1 MQLFLIGTQ
10 DEAGAVNF
18 GMFCWLNFCWD
29 EELSVTICMDGNK
42 ATKDHIKQAG
52 MLSACLVTEEL
63 LPLADRLACTKG
75 EDKRRLLDTLPTER
89 GSVLDVPVLSGSP
102 LCYELQ
108 VKQTIPLGGSDLFI
122 CQIRNTLAAP
132 DLITENNAY
141 DLSKAA
147 PAVVSQNR
155 YYGLGGLGAVGTSVL
170 PQNS

>member
-29 EELSVTICMDGNK
+29 EELSVTICMDGSK
-42 ATKDHIKQAG
+42 ATKDHIKQTG
-52 MLSACLVTEEL
+52 MLSACLMTEEL
-63 LPLADRLACTKG
+63 LPLANRLACTKG

-89 GSVLDVPVLSGSP
+89 GSVLDVPVLSESP

-122 CQIRNTLAAP
+122 CQIRNTLAAA

-155 YYGLGGLGAVGTSVL
+155 YYRLRELGAVGTSVL
-170 PQNS
+170 PQDK